1 MEMVEV
7 LAYLGSVL
15 SALIARNIS
24 RIKNKSFINKM
35 FFFYFATDFFMGIV
49 ETFYLFKLKKER

>member
-1 MEMVEV
+1 MEMLEV
-7 LAYLGSVL
+7 VSYLGSVF

-35 FFFYFATDFFMGIV
+35 FFFYFATDFIMGLI
-49 ETFYLFKLKKER
+49 ETFYLFKLKRER